1 MSIISIAIQKGGSGK
16 TTTTINLA
24 AALQRQGK
32 NILLIDADPQ
42 ANLSQAL
49 GIEDEP
55 EHNLYTELK
64 KEMTGEATDIRKAII
79 EIKPG
84 FSIVPASIELAGA
97 EIELVSVYSR
107 EQILSSLLEPIA
119 ADYDFIFIDCPHA
132 IGMLTINA
140 LVASDYV
147 VMPLQGEFLPL
158 KGVHSFMRHYE
169 IVKRKLNRKLDLL
182 GLVLIKYD
190 ERKLM
195 NTRVK
200 ESLEKVF
207 VNKLFKTVIRT
218 NIQLAK
224 AQEAGTD
231 IFQFD
236 KYSNGATDYRNLAEE
251 FLNRLE
257 AQEKVVE
264 NVQPQPQAQVLHR
277 AF

>member
-32 NILLIDADPQ
+32 NLLLIDADPQ

-55 EHNLYTELK
+55 QHNLYTELK
-64 KEMTGEATDIRKAII
+64 KEMTGEPSNIRNAIV
-79 EIKPG
+79 EVKPG
-84 FSIVPASIELAGA
+84 FSVIPASIELAGA

-107 EQILSSLLEPIA
+107 EQILRTLLEPIV

-147 VMPLQGEFLPL
+147 LMPLQGEFLPL
-158 KGVHSFMRHYE
+158 KGVYSFMRHYE
-169 IVKRKLNRKLDLL
+169 IVRKKLNKKLDLL
-182 GLVLIKYD
+182 GMVLIKYD

-195 NTRVK
+195 NMRVR
-200 ESLEKVF
+200 ESLEKMF
-207 VNKLFKTVIRT
+207 DNKVFKTVIRT

-231 IFQFD
+231 IFHFD
-236 KYSNGATDYRNLAEE
+236 RHSNGATDYRNLAEE
-251 FLNRLE
+251 FLNRLDS
-257 AQEKVVE
+257 QEIGIE
-264 NVQPQPQAQVLHR
+264 NEQVLSK
-277 AF
+277 AV